1 MDWLRSVGW
10 LLQFV
15 ALIVVGFALLV
26 GLVQNALR
34 AEVGL
39 LALGSAIFLLGRW
52 LRNREAP

>member
-1 MDWLRSVGW
+1 MDWLRAVGW

-34 AEVGL
+34 VEVGL
-39 LALGSAIFLLGRW
+39 LALGSGLFLLGRW
-52 LRNREAP
+52 LQSRQ

>member
-1 MDWLRSVGW
+1 MDWLKSIGW

-39 LALGSAIFLLGRW
+39 LALGSAIFLIGRW
-52 LRNREAP
+52 LQSR